1 MHKLEVL
8 KNKIKS
14 GIYLATNNRKNISK
28 MIIYVFIII
37 MSSMIFMISLFL
49 CKKYK

>member
-14 GIYLATNNRKNISK
+14 GIYLATNNRKKYIKNDNLCFYNN
-28 MIIYVFIII
+28 YVFNDFYDFI
-37 MSSMIFMISLFL
+37 FL